1 MKLKKLLFVMVCLM
15 GSTVFGASLTII
27 GSGNWTDSA
36 IWNAG
41 TMPTVDGADE
51 VKQNVDDV
59 TVVINSNVGT
69 YNNLKIDLARG
80 NTLSFQTGGYMFNN
94 KEIRPGDA
102 GMWGSGTDIGY
113 INQTG
118 GTLELGSLAK
128 VMVGYKTGGNG
139 TYTISGGSLIG
150 AGRLFIGC
158 SNQSGSTGTF
168 KVVGNAATINL
179 TNYLYIGRDS
189 SGTATTTG
197 TGNLEFNV
205 QNGLVSKLQ
214 VLASSI
220 DASNEAAAIANL
232 IINSTG
238 TAPTANIVLVENTG
252 STAVAGAFDNAAEGA
267 IFNVGGVN
275 MTLTYK
281 YAAGSDSVGNDI
293 ALIVPE
299 PITLALL
306 GLGFLA
312 VRRK

>member
-1 MKLKKLLFVMVCLM
+1 
-15 GSTVFGASLTII
+15 
-27 GSGNWTDSA
+27 
-36 IWNAG
+36 
-41 TMPTVDGADE
+41 
-51 VKQNVDDV
+51 
-59 TVVINSNVGT
+59 
-69 YNNLKIDLARG
+69 
-80 NTLSFQTGGYMFNN
+80 
-94 KEIRPGDA
+94 
-102 GMWGSGTDIGY
+102 
-113 INQTG
+113 
-118 GTLELGSLAK
+118 
-128 VMVGYKTGGNG
+128 
-139 TYTISGGSLIG
+139 
-150 AGRLFIGC
+150 LFIGC

-299 PITLALL
+299 PITLAL
-306 GLGFLA
+306 
-312 VRRK
+312 